1 MKTLMFTS
9 AATAAILLAAPAAQA
24 GMVSTCTHADQTRVI
39 EVVYTGEGVLPCE
52 VHYSKDAGT
61 QTLWSATNVAG
72 YCEEKAAAFVEKQ
85 QGWGWECTTAIS
97 DDMQQTIDESVAAPA
112 TQETE
117 SVETVSEAE
126 MTSSAETEAAA
137 MPVTEAASAAPETTA
152 PETTAPEIAE
162 PEENV
167 PAATTQAIAD

>member
-97 DDMQQTIDESVAAPA
+97 DDMQQTIDESVQTADEQSTDPDTAVDSADSDEVMEASDSAEEAPADESMDDVSSTEASDAEAEEAAPA
-112 TQETE
+112 
-117 SVETVSEAE
+117 S
-126 MTSSAETEAAA
+126 
-137 MPVTEAASAAPETTA
+137 PV
-152 PETTAPEIAE
+152 
-162 PEENV
+162 
-167 PAATTQAIAD
+167 IAD

>member
-1 MKTLMFTS
+1 MKTLMFTG

-24 GMVSTCTHADQTRVI
+24 GMVSTCTHADQTRII
-39 EVVYTGEGVLPCE
+39 EVVYTGEGVLTCE

-61 QTLWSATNVAG
+61 QTLWSATNAAG

-152 PETTAPEIAE
+152 PEIAE

>member
-1 MKTLMFTS
+1 M
-9 AATAAILLAAPAAQA
+9 
-24 GMVSTCTHADQTRVI
+24 
-39 EVVYTGEGVLPCE
+39 
-52 VHYSKDAGT
+52 
-61 QTLWSATNVAG
+61 WSATNAAG

-152 PETTAPEIAE
+152 PEIAE